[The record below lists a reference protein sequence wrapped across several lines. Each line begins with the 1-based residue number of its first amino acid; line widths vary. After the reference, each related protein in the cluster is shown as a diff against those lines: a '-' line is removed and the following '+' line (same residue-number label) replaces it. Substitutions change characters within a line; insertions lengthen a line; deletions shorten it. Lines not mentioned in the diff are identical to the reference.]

1 MRSVLF
7 CHDGPL
13 IINSNSEVYG
23 ISHTNGAFAR
33 YKLISEN
40 VKILIRIKKTEDI
53 AGRNRID
60 TAEYKIIEAPN
71 MAQLKS
77 WLDFRNKINVFRETI
92 KESSYIVVRVPG
104 IQGIICYHI
113 AKKYNKKIL
122 LELVGDPYLAY
133 KYHSIKGRIIA
144 PIMKKLYKN
153 MLKNSEW
160 TIYVTSNYLQH
171 KYPSNGF
178 QLACSNV
185 EIEHKDIVLNKHK
198 YAHFDLNQ
206 NVIKLGTISPL
217 HIKFKNQE
225 AVIKSLGLLK
235 KKGIENFEYYLVG
248 PGDST
253 RLKKIAIKEN
263 VYDKIHFV
271 GVLNKTQIYK
281 YLDSLDIYIQP
292 SKQEGLPRAIIEAMS
307 RGVVCLGA
315 TTAGIPELLEP
326 KYLFSNKKTNYKEIV
341 EILLNLKKE
350 NLMQTSELNYYKSF
364 EYEKEKLHKKRN
376 EFFLE
381 FKETLI

>member
-1 MRSVLF
+1 MKQVLF

-13 IINSNSEVYG
+13 SIDSKDNIYG
-23 ISHTNGAFAR
+23 VAHTNEMFSR
-33 YKLISEN
+33 YNIIADDVN
-40 VKILIRIKKTEDI
+40 ILIRLKNVADSKGLNQIDKEKFKIKQS
-53 AGRNRID
+53 
-60 TAEYKIIEAPN
+60 PN
-71 MAQLKS
+71 MTNIDS
-77 WLDFRNKINVFRETI
+77 WIHFKKNIRIF
-92 KESSYIVVRVPG
+92 KENIEKADYIVIRVPG

-113 AKKYNKKIL
+113 AKKYKKRIL

-133 KYHSIKGRIIA
+133 KYHSIKGWLIA
-144 PIMKKLYKN
+144 PLMRRIYKN

-160 TIYVTSNYLQH
+160 TLYVTNHYLQH
-171 KYPSNGF
+171 EYPSIGTR
-178 QLACSNV
+178 LACSNV

-198 YAHFDLNQ
+198 YAHFDLKQ

-217 HIKFKNQE
+217 NIKFKNQE

-248 PGDST
+248 PGDNT

-263 VYDKIHFV
+263 VHDKIHFI
-271 GVLNKTQIYK
+271 GVLKRKDIYK